1 MITQEQL
8 QELTREF
15 KINETV
21 VAREFVQITFLKELY
36 AQNFSKDLFF
46 KGGTAI
52 RLLYGGHRFSEDLD
66 FTFMLGEKKF
76 EKSMGAFFSALS
88 NRYPFKFKERDSITG
103 KTYLL
108 TAQIPVI
115 EPLVYVRLDF
125 SGREDVLEPT
135 NSILKTNYPI
145 IVQNFIRALSKD
157 EILAEKVRALM
168 TRNKHRDLYDLWV
181 LQDLGGVLRPNLI
194 KKKLDYYG
202 EKMDRKRILARL
214 EKFSKEEFIVDL
226 RPFVP
231 LNERDKLGDLFDYV
245 VAYLKESFVSLKIL
259 D

>member
-8 QELTREF
+8 QKLTREF
-15 KINETV
+15 KINKTV

-36 AQNFSKDLFF
+36 TQNFSKDLFF

-66 FTFMLGEKKF
+66 FTFMLEEKEF
-76 EKSMGAFFSALS
+76 EKSMEILFSALS
-88 NRYPFKFKERDSITG
+88 NRYPFKFKERSSITG

-108 TAQIPVI
+108 TAQIPVV

-125 SGREDVLEPT
+125 SAREDVLEPT
-135 NSILKTNYPI
+135 NSILKTRYPV
-145 IVQNFIRALSKD
+145 IVQNFIRSLSKD

-168 TRNKHRDLYDLWV
+168 TRNKHRDLYDLWI
-181 LQDLGGVLRPNLI
+181 LQDLGGVLKPNLI
-194 KKKLDYYG
+194 KKKLNYYG
-202 EKMDRKRILARL
+202 EKMDRKKILARL
-214 EKFSKEEFIVDL
+214 EEFSKEEFVVDL
-226 RPFVP
+226 RPFVS

-245 VAYLKESFVSLKIL
+245 IAYLKESFASLETL
-259 D
+259 